1 MPRLSNRCLD
11 VAGTPLGRGCRAAVG
26 RFGEPQAVAN
36 AEAFLASP
44 AASAISGAI
53 LAVDGGA
60 IA

>member
-1 MPRLSNRCLD
+1 M
-11 VAGTPLGRGCRAAVG
+11 GRGCRAAVG

>member
-1 MPRLSNRCLD
+1 
-11 VAGTPLGRGCRAAVG
+11 VAGTPLGRGCNGTVG

-36 AEAFLASP
+36 AAAFVASP
-44 AASAISGAI
+44 AASAITGDI